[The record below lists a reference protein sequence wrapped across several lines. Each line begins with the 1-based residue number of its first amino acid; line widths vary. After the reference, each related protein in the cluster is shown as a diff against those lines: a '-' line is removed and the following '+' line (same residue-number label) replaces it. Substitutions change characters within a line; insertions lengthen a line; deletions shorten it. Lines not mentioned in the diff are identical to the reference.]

1 MKNVP
6 DFFRTAIGSVLSLIE
21 KPIMQKT
28 VKEYLWGYQDP
39 ILSTLKRQLP
49 QLVSNDQVSV
59 FGSVVMPMTFALMTL
74 HVFVVG

>member
-6 DFFRTAIGSVLSLIE
+6 DLLRTAIGLALSLIE

-28 VKEYLWGYQDP
+28 VKEYLWGYEDP

-49 QLVSNDQVSV
+49 QFVSNDQVSV
-59 FGSVVMPMTFALMTL
+59 FGSVVIPMTSVLMIF
-74 HVFVVG
+74 HIFIVG